1 MYQII
6 ITQIEMRERVIK
18 ERKRERA
25 RAREGERER
34 SSLYTHTQ
42 SLG

>member
-18 ERKRERA
+18 ERKRERESE
-25 RAREGERER
+25 RGRER
-34 SSLYTHTQ
+34 DRVCTHTQ

>member
-18 ERKRERA
+18 ERKRERE
-25 RAREGERER
+25 RERERER